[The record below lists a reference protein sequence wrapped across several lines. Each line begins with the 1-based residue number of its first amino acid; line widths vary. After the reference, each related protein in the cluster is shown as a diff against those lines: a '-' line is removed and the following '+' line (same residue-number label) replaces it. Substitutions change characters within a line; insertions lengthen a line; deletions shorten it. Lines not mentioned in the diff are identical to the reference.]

1 MCCDLWPYVL
11 WPLDF
16 QSQKR
21 IFSAETIWG
30 NRVTWKIFWIS
41 GQSWILFR
49 MPNMKSKSWKYSTSS
64 CITDRATA
72 RPSNRRTRITIF
84 ALGIS
89 IMKYYQILHRRL
101 LYFCLEIQRCFNSVQ
116 PFVTNFTKYFRKRN
130 LFYRSRG
137 HNLKSM
143 YVFNAWN
150 SAYRSGHINVLP
162 HFYWGDKGLGFNFRF
177 DLHQK

>member
-1 MCCDLWPYVL
+1 MVKPQWSILNTN
-11 WPLDF
+11 
-16 QSQKR
+16 QKL
-21 IFSAETIWG
+21 
-30 NRVTWKIFWIS
+30 
-41 GQSWILFR
+41 ILFW

-89 IMKYYQILHRRL
+89 IMKYYQILHRL

-162 HFYWGDKGLGFNFRF
+162 HFYWGDKGLGFNSRF